1 MFKTKKQLIKK
12 NLELEKR
19 VHEME
24 SKMLAIRVQYILMRA
39 DRNRLKEEISEKNGK
54 GRDQEGQS

>member
-1 MFKTKKQLIKK
+1 MFKTKKQLIEK

-39 DRNRLKEEISEKNGK
+39 DRNRLKEELSEKN
-54 GRDQEGQS
+54 